1 MFEFVFW
8 DLDDTLLD
16 FLACEQEA
24 LRATLKIHGIEMTDH
39 LLSRYSAIND
49 SKWKLLERGELTRRE
64 VQLTRFED
72 FFKEFGFEISVTEF
86 NDLYLKNLALQA
98 VEYPGIHEMLRKLQP
113 HYKIYLASNGVEKV
127 QISRIA
133 IAKLE
138 PYFIKLFSSEFMGAP
153 KPEKAFFDACFSQ
166 IPNFDPKKAIIIG
179 DSLSSDI
186 RGGINAGIAT
196 CWFNP
201 KGKALPEGIRPDY
214 EIRSL
219 DEIFTILPV

>member
-16 FLACEQEA
+16 FKACEQEA
-24 LRATLKIHGIEMTDH
+24 LRGALKVNGIEMTPA

-49 SKWKLLERGELTRRE
+49 SKWKLFERGEITRRM

-72 FFKEFGFEISVTEF
+72 FFLEFGFDISPIEF
-86 NDLYLKNLALQA
+86 NDLYLQQLGLQA
-98 VEYPGIHEMLRKLQP
+98 VEYPGIHALLGKLQP
-113 HYKIYLASNGVEKV
+113 HYKMYLASNGVEKV
-127 QISRIA
+127 QTSRVA

-153 KPEKAFFDACFSQ
+153 KPEKAFFDACFAQ
-166 IPNFDPKKAIIIG
+166 IPNFSADRAIIIG

-186 RGGINAGIAT
+186 LGGHNTGIAT

-201 KGKALPEGIRPDY
+201 EGKPLTGSVTPDY
-214 EIRSL
+214 EIRTL
-219 DEIFTILPV
+219 EEIFTILPV

>member
-16 FLACEQEA
+16 FKTCEQEA
-24 LRATLKIHGIEMTDH
+24 LRAALRLNGIEMTDH

-49 SKWKLLERGELTRRE
+49 SKWKLFERGEITRRD
-64 VQLTRFED
+64 VQLTRFVD
-72 FFKEFGFEISVTEF
+72 FFREFGYEISVPDF
-86 NDLYLKNLALQA
+86 NDLYLEQLGLQA
-98 VEYPGIHEMLRKLQP
+98 IEFPGIHDILSALQG
-113 HYKIYLASNGVEKV
+113 HYQQFIASNGVERV
-127 QISRIA
+127 MRSRMA
-133 IAKLE
+133 IAGLN
-138 PYFIKLFSSEFMGAP
+138 PYFVKAFSSEFMGVQ
-153 KPEKAFFDACFSQ
+153 KPDKAFFDACFAQ

-201 KGKALPEGIRPDY
+201 KGKALPEGIQPDY

-219 DEIFTILPV
+219 EEVFTILPL

>member
-1 MFEFVFW
+1 MFEFIFW

-16 FLACEQEA
+16 FKACEREA
-24 LRATLKIHGIEMTDH
+24 LRATLRLNGIEMTDH
-39 LLSRYSAIND
+39 LICRYSAIND
-49 SKWKLLERGELTRRE
+49 SKWKLFERGEITRRM

-72 FFKEFGFEISVTEF
+72 FFKEFGFEISVTDF
-86 NDLYLKNLALQA
+86 NDQYVEQLGLQA
-98 VEYPGIHEMLRKLQP
+98 VEYPGIHEMLSKLQP
-113 HYKIYLASNGVEKV
+113 YYKMYLASNGVEKV

-133 IAKLE
+133 IAQLE

-186 RGGINAGIAT
+186 LGGHNAGIAT

-201 KGKALPEGIRPDY
+201 EGKALTGSVTPDY

-219 DEIFTILPV
+219 EEIFTILPL

>member
-1 MFEFVFW
+1 MFEFIFW
-8 DLDDTLLD
+8 DLDDTLLY
-16 FLACEQEA
+16 FKACEREA
-24 LRATLKIHGIEMTDH
+24 LRATLRLNGIEMTDH
-39 LLSRYSAIND
+39 LICRYSAIND
-49 SKWKLLERGELTRRE
+49 SKWKLFERGEITRRM

-72 FFKEFGFEISVTEF
+72 FFKEFGFEISVTDF
-86 NDLYLKNLALQA
+86 NDQYVEQLGLQA
-98 VEYPGIHEMLRKLQP
+98 VEYPGIHEMLSKLQP
-113 HYKIYLASNGVEKV
+113 HYKMYLASNGVEKV

-133 IAKLE
+133 ISKLG

-153 KPEKAFFDACFSQ
+153 KPEKAFFEACFAQ

-201 KGKALPEGIRPDY
+201 EGKALPEGIQPDY

-219 DEIFTILPV
+219 EEIFTILPV